1 MVIKV
6 LAVQAKPAP
15 ADTIRRFLST
25 SSTYLALQVRC
36 HSGPPNRQGDG
47 ELIDPA
53 RYRSILQAPAR
64 RTGE

>member
-1 MVIKV
+1 MVIKA
-6 LAVQAKPAP
+6 LAAQAIDSP
-15 ADTIRRFLST
+15 ADTVRRFIST
-25 SSTYLALQVRC
+25 SSAYLELAAVRQP
-36 HSGPPNRQGDG
+36 SRKNRQGDG